1 MRPSASPSGVADS
14 LAGPQG
20 PRRRQLIE
28 VLVFLSLIVPG
39 QILTV
44 FAGQPETLGFD
55 LLAWAVILRDL
66 SLVALIFFFL
76 ARNGERARDIGVS
89 ATRARTEVALGV
101 LLFLPFTV
109 LGGALEK
116 ALQSAGFSAPA
127 RPLPAIFAPHG
138 GAEMALAGL
147 LVIVVAVTEE
157 IIFRGYLITRFRNLT
172 NRPGVGLVLAAVV
185 FALGHGYEGSS
196 GMITVGVMG
205 LVFGLLYLWR
215 GTLVAAMTLH
225 FLQDFTGIVIAPL
238 LSMHP

>member
-1 MRPSASPSGVADS
+1 
-14 LAGPQG
+14 
-20 PRRRQLIE
+20 
-28 VLVFLSLIVPG
+28 
-39 QILTV
+39 
-44 FAGQPETLGFD
+44 
-55 LLAWAVILRDL
+55 
-66 SLVALIFFFL
+66 
-76 ARNGERARDIGVS
+76 
-89 ATRARTEVALGV
+89 
-101 LLFLPFTV
+101 
-109 LGGALEK
+109 
-116 ALQSAGFSAPA
+116 
-127 RPLPAIFAPHG
+127 
-138 GAEMALAGL
+138 MALAGL